1 MNTNELIYLGI
12 KERVIGFL
20 KESGAKVWETPLK
33 GSDFGN
39 VFCDGDKLFA
49 HAGGELWCLDALNG
63 TILWH
68 DGLTGLGYGYVTFA
82 SATAPPNPQVAALLA
97 AIQMEEEQRRRSR
110 SAGST

>member
-12 KERVIGFL
+12 KGRVIGFL
-20 KESGAKVWETPLK
+20 KESGAKLWETPLK
-33 GSDFGN
+33 GSDFVN

-49 HAGGELWCLDALNG
+49 HAGGELWCLDPLGG

-82 SATAPPNPQVAALLA
+82 STTAPNNPQVTALLA
-97 AIQMEEEQRRRSR
+97 AIQMEEERRRRS
-110 SAGST
+110 SNVANT